1 MTNEMAFQCMHGHA
15 RTCGTLHCVLSEHI
29 CYQLVHL
36 CAHLQAP
43 AASSSGAAAEAAAE
57 GEEQAAE
64 ATRRPVTYGPHHVPL
79 PRQDFTA
86 FIHAVAKA
94 DLTAK
99 GMTRR
104 QKRQRRE
111 HLRNYAWNRIFAD
124 PMRGEEAR
132 VCRHLI
138 AAHRETSRMLHVPP
152 TRAGT

>member
-29 CYQLVHL
+29 CYQLFHL

-94 DLTAK
+94 DRTAK

-111 HLRNYAWNRIFAD
+111 RSSSGGPGGAGDDGMLEPTIGFEPMTCALR
-124 PMRGEEAR
+124 MR
-132 VCRHLI
+132 CS
-138 AAHRETSRMLHVPP
+138 TS
-152 TRAGT
+152 